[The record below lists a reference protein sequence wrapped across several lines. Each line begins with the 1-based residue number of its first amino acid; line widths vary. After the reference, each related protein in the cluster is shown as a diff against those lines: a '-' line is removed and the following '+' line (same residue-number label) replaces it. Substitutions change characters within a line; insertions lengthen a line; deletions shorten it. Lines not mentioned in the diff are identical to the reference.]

1 MRHFVRPA
9 PAARRTGYSRCN
21 ERSSMYTLARVVRT
35 ATTVAVML
43 IVAGILIH
51 VLGANTS
58 NGLVSAINDAAKWLT
73 QPFHNV
79 FHLSGSKATV
89 AVNWG
94 LAAVIYAIAGGFI
107 ASMLARSGSMG
118 RRRAYR
124 RTP

>member
-1 MRHFVRPA
+1 
-9 PAARRTGYSRCN
+9 
-21 ERSSMYTLARVVRT
+21 MYTLARVVRT
-35 ATTVAVML
+35 ATTVAVVL

-79 FHLSGSKATV
+79 FHLSGRKATV

-94 LAAVIYAIAGGFI
+94 LAAVVYAIVGGFI
-107 ASMLARSGSMG
+107 ARLLARSAVAGSRG
-118 RRRAYR
+118 AWRRRPAL
-124 RTP
+124 

>member
-1 MRHFVRPA
+1 
-9 PAARRTGYSRCN
+9 
-21 ERSSMYTLARVVRT
+21 MYALAKLVRT
-35 ATTVAVML
+35 ATTVAVVL

-58 NGLVSAINDAAKWLT
+58 NGIVSAVNDAAKWLT

-79 FHLSGSKATV
+79 FHLSGKKANV

-124 RTP
+124 RTPAV